1 MCDKS
6 VCIPVLFVHTLE
18 ISWYD
23 WTVHN
28 ALLLLIVI
36 VVALAFDFTNGFHDT
51 ANAVAPTIA
60 TGALKPRTAVVLS
73 SVLNLVGAFLS
84 LKVAATIASALVAQN
99 LVTLS
104 VIFAGLI
111 GAICWNVTTWYFA
124 IPSSS
129 SHALIGGVIGAM
141 LVLAGGHSVLW
152 SGLVSKVIIPS
163 GLAPLIALVAAGV
176 AVIAARRLTKK
187 VDADT
192 SSMGFRVGQIGSSS
206 LLSLAHGTNDA
217 QKTMGV
223 VTLALIANGTLRADA
238 STPWWVVVSCAIA
251 IGLGTMFGGWRIIRT
266 MGKGFTNLT
275 PQQGFAAQIASSAVI
290 LTSSHMGLPLS
301 TTHVATGSIVGVGAA
316 TPQQPVRWRLV
327 GNVALAWV
335 ITLPCAGMAGAIAYF
350 ISHAIGGTIG
360 VLVLAL
366 VAATYLG
373 IIFKLSRR
381 SVVNSSNV
389 NDALGES
396 LEVAPREPVLAA

>member
-1 MCDKS
+1 M
-6 VCIPVLFVHTLE
+6 
-18 ISWYD
+18 
-23 WTVHN
+23 HN
-28 ALLLLIVI
+28 VLLLSIVI

-60 TGALKPRTAVVLS
+60 TGALKPRTAVAMS
-73 SVLNLVGAFLS
+73 SLLNLVGAFLS

-99 LVTLS
+99 LVTLP

-152 SGLVSKVIIPS
+152 SGLFSKVIIPA
-163 GLAPLIALVAAGV
+163 GLAPLIALVAAAV
-176 AVIAARRLTKK
+176 ALIAARRLTRK
-187 VDADT
+187 VDANT
-192 SSMGFRVGQIGSSS
+192 SSMGFRLGQIGSSS

-238 STPWWVVVSCAIA
+238 STPWWVVVACAVA

-316 TPQQPVRWRLV
+316 TPQQAVRWKLV
-327 GNVALAWV
+327 GNVALAWL
-335 ITLPCAGMAGAIAYF
+335 ITLPCAGLAGAAAYF
-350 ISHAIGGTIG
+350 VSHAIGGTFG
-360 VLVLAL
+360 VVVLAAI
-366 VAATYLG
+366 AATYLA
-373 IIFKLSRR
+373 IIFKMSRR

-389 NDALGES
+389 NDTLGES
-396 LEVAPREPVLAA
+396 LESDREPVLAT

>member
-1 MCDKS
+1 
-6 VCIPVLFVHTLE
+6 
-18 ISWYD
+18 
-23 WTVHN
+23 VHN
-28 ALLLLIVI
+28 LLLLLIVI
-36 VVALAFDFTNGFHDT
+36 TVALVFDFTNGFHDT

-60 TGALKPRTAVVLS
+60 TGALKPRTAVALS

-99 LVTLS
+99 LVTLP
-104 VIFAGLI
+104 VIFAGLV

-152 SGLVSKVIIPS
+152 SGLVSKVIVPA
-163 GLAPLIALVAAGV
+163 GLAPLIALVAAAL
-176 AVIAARRLTKK
+176 AVVCARRLTKK
-187 VDADT
+187 VDPDT
-192 SSMGFRVGQIGSSS
+192 STMGFRVGQIGSSS

-223 VTLALIANGTLRADA
+223 VTLALIANGTLHANA
-238 STPWWVVVSCAIA
+238 STPWWVVVSCALA

-275 PQQGFAAQIASSAVI
+275 PQQGFAAQTASSAVI
-290 LTSSHMGLPLS
+290 LTSSHMGIPLS

-316 TPQQPVRWRLV
+316 TPGQPVHWRLV

-335 ITLPCAGMAGAIAYF
+335 ITLPAAGLAGAVAYYF
-350 ISHAIGGTIG
+350 SHVIGGTFG
-360 VLVLAL
+360 VIVLAL
-366 VAATYLG
+366 VAATYLAT
-373 IIFKLSRR
+373 IYVLSRR
-381 SVVNSSNV
+381 NSVNASNV
-389 NDALGES
+389 NDTLGE
-396 LEVAPREPVLAA
+396 PEPTAVRDSVLTA

>member
-1 MCDKS
+1 
-6 VCIPVLFVHTLE
+6 
-18 ISWYD
+18 
-23 WTVHN
+23 VHN
-28 ALLLLIVI
+28 VLLLSIVI

-60 TGALKPRTAVVLS
+60 TGALKPRTAVAMS
-73 SVLNLVGAFLS
+73 SLLNLVGAFLS

-99 LVTLS
+99 LVTLP

-152 SGLVSKVIIPS
+152 SGLFSKVIIPA
-163 GLAPLIALVAAGV
+163 GLAPLIALVAAAV
-176 AVIAARRLTKK
+176 ALIAARRLTRKF
-187 VDADT
+187 DANT
-192 SSMGFRVGQIGSSS
+192 SSMGFRLGQIGSSS

-238 STPWWVVVSCAIA
+238 STPWWVVVACAVA

-316 TPQQPVRWRLV
+316 TPQQAVRWKLV
-327 GNVALAWV
+327 GNVALAWL
-335 ITLPCAGMAGAIAYF
+335 ITLPCAGLAGAAAYF
-350 ISHAIGGTIG
+350 VSHAIGGTFG
-360 VLVLAL
+360 VVVLAAI
-366 VAATYLG
+366 AATYLA
-373 IIFKLSRR
+373 IIFKMSRR

-389 NDALGES
+389 NDTLGES
-396 LEVAPREPVLAA
+396 LESDREPVLAT

>member
-6 VCIPVLFVHTLE
+6 VCIPVLFVHIRE

-28 ALLLLIVI
+28 VLLLLIVI

-99 LVTLS
+99 LVTLP

-187 VDADT
+187 VDAET

-238 STPWWVVVSCAIA
+238 STPWWVVVSCAVA
-251 IGLGTMFGGWRIIRT
+251 IGLGTLIGGWRIIRT
-266 MGKGFTNLT
+266 MGKGFTTLT

-290 LTSSHMGLPLS
+290 LTSSHMGIPLS

-316 TPQQPVRWRLV
+316 TPQQPVRWKLV
-327 GNVALAWV
+327 GNVAMAWI
-335 ITLPCAGMAGAIAYF
+335 ITLPCAGFAGATAYF
-350 ISHAIGGTIG
+350 LSHAIGGTFG

-381 SVVNSSNV
+381 SVVNASNV
-389 NDALGES
+389 NDALGEP
-396 LEVAPREPVLAA
+396 LEGAPRESVLAA

>member
-1 MCDKS
+1 
-6 VCIPVLFVHTLE
+6 
-18 ISWYD
+18 
-23 WTVHN
+23 VHN

-60 TGALKPRTAVVLS
+60 TGAMKPRTAVALS
-73 SVLNLVGAFLS
+73 SVLNMVGAFLS

-99 LVTLS
+99 LVTLP

-129 SHALIGGVIGAM
+129 SHALIGGVVGAM

-152 SGLVSKVIIPS
+152 SGLFSKVIIPA
-163 GLAPLIALVAAGV
+163 GIAPLVALIAAAVAL
-176 AVIAARRLTKK
+176 ISARRLTEK
-187 VDADT
+187 VDAQT

-223 VTLALIANGTLRADA
+223 ITLALIANGTLHANA
-238 STPWWVVVSCAIA
+238 STPWWVVVSCAVA
-251 IGLGTMFGGWRIIRT
+251 IGLGTMVGGWRIIRT

-275 PQQGFAAQIASSAVI
+275 SQQGFAAQIASSAVI

-316 TPQQPVRWRLV
+316 SPGQPVRWSLV

-335 ITLPCAGMAGAIAYF
+335 ITLPAAGLTGAFAYYA
-350 ISHAIGGTIG
+350 SHAIGGTFG
-360 VLVLAL
+360 VVVLAM
-366 VAATYLG
+366 VAATYLAV
-373 IIFKLSRR
+373 IFGLSRHNA
-381 SVVNSSNV
+381 VNASNV
-389 NDALGES
+389 NDAVGEELAAATPQS
-396 LEVAPREPVLAA
+396 VLAA

>member
-1 MCDKS
+1 M
-6 VCIPVLFVHTLE
+6 
-18 ISWYD
+18 
-23 WTVHN
+23 
-28 ALLLLIVI
+28 LLLPIVI
-36 VVALAFDFTNGFHDT
+36 AVALAFDFTNGFHDT

-60 TGALKPRTAVVLS
+60 TGALKPRTAVALC

-99 LVTLS
+99 LVTLP

-141 LVLAGGHSVLW
+141 LVLSGGHSVLW
-152 SGLVSKVIIPS
+152 SGLFSKVIIPA
-163 GLAPLIALVAAGV
+163 GLAPFVALVAAGV
-176 AVIAARRLTKK
+176 AVIAARRLTNK
-187 VDADT
+187 VDRAT
-192 SSMGFRVGQIGSSS
+192 STVGFRIGQIGSSS

-223 VTLALIANGTLRADA
+223 VTLALIANGTLAA
-238 STPWWVVVSCAIA
+238 NGATPWWVVVACAIA
-251 IGLGTMFGGWRIIRT
+251 IGLGTLFGGWRIIRT

-290 LTSSHMGLPLS
+290 LTSSHMGIPLS
-301 TTHVATGSIVGVGAA
+301 TTHVATGSIIGVGAA
-316 TPQQPVRWRLV
+316 SPHQPVRWRLV

-335 ITLPCAGMAGAIAYF
+335 ITLPAAGLAGAAAYF
-350 ISHAIGGTIG
+350 FSHAIGGTFG
-360 VLVLAL
+360 VIVLAI
-366 VAATYLG
+366 VAAMYLAV
-373 IIFKLSRR
+373 IFRLSRR
-381 SVVNSSNV
+381 AVVNASNV
-389 NDALGES
+389 NDTLGE
-396 LEVAPREPVLAA
+396 EVATDKQPVLAA

>member
-1 MCDKS
+1 
-6 VCIPVLFVHTLE
+6 
-18 ISWYD
+18 
-23 WTVHN
+23 
-28 ALLLLIVI
+28 
-36 VVALAFDFTNGFHDT
+36 
-51 ANAVAPTIA
+51 
-60 TGALKPRTAVVLS
+60 LKPRTAVVLS
-73 SVLNLVGAFLS
+73 SILNLVGAFLS

-99 LVTLS
+99 LVTLP

-187 VDADT
+187 VDAET

-223 VTLALIANGTLRADA
+223 VTLALIANGTLGANA

-266 MGKGFTNLT
+266 MGKGFTTLT

-290 LTSSHMGLPLS
+290 LTSSHMGIPLS

-316 TPQQPVRWRLV
+316 TPQQPVRWKLV

-335 ITLPCAGMAGAIAYF
+335 ITLPCAGLAGALAYF
-350 ISHAIGGTIG
+350 LSHAIGGTFG

-366 VAATYLG
+366 VAATYLA

-381 SVVNSSNV
+381 SVVNASNV

-396 LEVAPREPVLAA
+396 LEDASREPVLAA

>member
-1 MCDKS
+1 MCDKCA
-6 VCIPVLFVHTLE
+6 CIPVLFVHVHE

-23 WTVHN
+23 LSVHN

-60 TGALKPRTAVVLS
+60 TGALKPRTAVALS

-99 LVTLS
+99 LVTLP

-152 SGLVSKVIIPS
+152 SGLFSKVIIPA

-187 VDADT
+187 VDQET
-192 SSMGFRVGQIGSSS
+192 SSMGFRIGQIGSSS

-238 STPWWVVVSCAIA
+238 STPWWVVVTCAIA

-266 MGKGFTNLT
+266 MGKGFTTLT

-316 TPQQPVRWRLV
+316 TPEQPVRWKLV
-327 GNVALAWV
+327 RNVALAWL
-335 ITLPCAGMAGAIAYF
+335 ITLPCAGLAGATAYF
-350 ISHAIGGTIG
+350 FSHAIGGTFGI
-360 VLVLAL
+360 LVLAL

-381 SVVNSSNV
+381 TVVNSSNV
-389 NDALGES
+389 NDTLGES
-396 LEVAPREPVLAA
+396 LEGAPREPVLAA